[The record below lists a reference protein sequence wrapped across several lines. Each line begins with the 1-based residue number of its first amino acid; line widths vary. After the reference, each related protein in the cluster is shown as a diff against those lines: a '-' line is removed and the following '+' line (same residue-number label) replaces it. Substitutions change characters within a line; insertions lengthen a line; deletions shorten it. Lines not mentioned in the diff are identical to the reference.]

1 MKLPRHAF
9 FQGRIVPYAEARVG
23 VLTHGLNYGTGV
35 FGGIRAH
42 WNAEEEELFV
52 FKPLDHFRRFL
63 ESARLLRMELAY
75 SDTDLESALLDLLR
89 AEEYREDCYIRPL
102 AFYGD
107 ETIGVRLH
115 DLTPMLSIVAIP
127 AGPYLKNEENV
138 HATISSWRRVDDN
151 MIPAR
156 GKIVGSYVNSA
167 FAKTDAQKA
176 GFDEA
181 IVLNTD
187 GHVCEG
193 SAENFFVVR
202 NGEIATPPVTDNI
215 LEGITRRTVI
225 ELLRDVLGKTVVER
239 SIDRTEI
246 YLADEAFFT
255 GTGVRI
261 AAITKV
267 DHRLLGPGK
276 MGPVVGE
283 LRPLY
288 LDILRG
294 RRKEYRSWCTP
305 VYAGMAGKAA
315 TPRAGVAVGK
325 EKGQPAGAARGAA
338 ARPTGR

>member
-1 MKLPRHAF
+1 
-9 FQGRIVPYAEARVG
+9 

-42 WNAEEEELFV
+42 WNEDEEELFV
-52 FKPLDHFRRFL
+52 FKPRDHFRRFL
-63 ESARLLRMELAY
+63 ESAKLLRMQLPY
-75 SDTDLESALLDLLR
+75 SETDLESALVDLLR
-89 AEEYREDCYIRPL
+89 AEEYREDCYVRPL

-115 DLTPMLSIVAIP
+115 DLTPMVSIVALP
-127 AGPYLKNEENV
+127 SGAYLANEESV

-156 GKIVGSYVNSA
+156 GKIVGAYVNSA

-181 IVLNTD
+181 IVLNAD

-193 SAENFFVVR
+193 SAENLFVVR
-202 NGEIATPPVTDNI
+202 NGEIATPSVTDNI

-239 SIDRTEI
+239 SIDRTEL

-261 AAITKV
+261 AAITRI
-267 DHRLLGPGK
+267 DHRPLGAGK
-276 MGPVVGE
+276 MGPVVSE
-283 LRPLY
+283 LRSLY
-288 LDILRG
+288 FDILRG
-294 RRKEYRSWCTP
+294 RRKEYRSWCCP
-305 VYAGMAGKAA
+305 VYAGIAGKTG
-315 TPRAGVAVGK
+315 TPRAGAAAGK
-325 EKGQPAGAARGAA
+325 DKGQPAGVPRGAT